1 MILPRNQERP
11 HHRSSSTPNDLRI
24 RLILLPFLGLATC
37 APPTPPAAPRVQR
50 EVPFTISTIGE
61 SWAIT
66 SRFVGTARVRGDRV

>member
-1 MILPRNQERP
+1 
-11 HHRSSSTPNDLRI
+11 
-24 RLILLPFLGLATC
+24 LILLPFLGLATC